1 MDAYKDLSATVSI
14 LEKQVAVK
22 DLQTSRLD
30 LCKEMINNQD
40 LPLTELQR
48 ADLQGRLSKLRSKAN
63 VLKTALKDC

>member
-30 LCKEMINNQD
+30 LCKEMISNQD